1 MNLNRLFKPKTIAV
15 FGVSLNNDSH
25 PANVIYNKNHLRYK
39 VSAYA
44 VNGKGGAVNGETVY
58 AKIADIPEKID
69 LAVIATRADIVPS
82 VIAECI
88 EAGVG
93 GAVIISGGF
102 AETGQTE
109 LQERLVTIAKEADF
123 PFIGPNC
130 LGIYSPPLMDTFF
143 IPSERIVRPE
153 QGKVAMVSQ
162 SGGMLVD
169 HMLKCA
175 SEGVGLSLAV
185 SIGNKALIR
194 EIDLLRYFRDDPETE
209 VITFYME
216 GFDKNE
222 GRKFVLAASECG
234 KPVIVLKSG
243 KTPGGTNA
251 VKSHTASLAGNYE
264 VFSSVMAQYGV
275 VEATD
280 EYELVTFA
288 EALSCYKK
296 PIEGR
301 IGIITSSGGHGA
313 LATDTCFI
321 HGLQTPAFTK
331 ETKDGLRNILSP
343 AIQNIASF
351 ANPVDLTGSSTDDDF
366 IAAARFLSRS
376 DAVDCIMLLLL
387 PYQPGI
393 TMDLGARLSLV
404 YEQEGKPLIAY
415 VPHIEKYSMLVEGF
429 MLNNIPVA
437 HSVEDAVH
445 MAESLRRYK
454 AC

>member
-1 MNLNRLFKPKTIAV
+1 MNLKRLFKPETMAV
-15 FGVSLNNDSH
+15 FGVSLKNDSH

-39 VSAYA
+39 VSTYA
-44 VNGKGGAVNGETVY
+44 VNGKGGTINGEKVY
-58 AKIADIPEKID
+58 AKIRDIPKTID
-69 LAVIATRADIVPS
+69 LAVIATKAEIVPS
-82 VIAECI
+82 VITECI
-88 EAGVG
+88 DAGVG
-93 GAVIISGGF
+93 GAVIVSGGF
-102 AETGQTE
+102 AETGQID
-109 LQERLVTIAKEADF
+109 LQNRLVSIARDANF

-130 LGIYSPPLMDTFF
+130 LGIYSPPLIDTFF
-143 IPSERIVRPE
+143 IPSERIIRPE
-153 QGKVAMVSQ
+153 QGRVAMVSQ

-194 EIDLLRYFRDDPETE
+194 ETDLIKYFRDDPETG
-209 VITFYME
+209 VITFYLE

-222 GRKFVLAASECG
+222 GRRFVLDASGCG

-251 VKSHTASLAGNYE
+251 VKSHTASMAGNYE
-264 VFSSVMAQYGV
+264 VFSSVMAQHGV
-275 VEATD
+275 VEAMD

-296 PIEGR
+296 PIEGK

-313 LATDTCFI
+313 LATDTCFA
-321 HGLQTPAFTK
+321 HGLQVPVFKK
-331 ETKDGLRNILSP
+331 EMRDGLCNVLLP
-343 AIQNIASF
+343 AVQNIASF

-366 IAAARFLSRS
+366 VAATRFVSRT
-376 DAVDCIMLLLL
+376 DVVDCIMLLLL

-404 YEQEGKPLIAY
+404 YKQEGKPLIAY
-415 VPHIEKYSMLVEGF
+415 VPHIEKYSMLIEGF

>member
-1 MNLNRLFKPKTIAV
+1 MNLKRLFKPETMVVI
-15 FGVSLNNDSH
+15 GVSLSNDSH

-39 VSAYA
+39 VLTYA
-44 VNGKGGAVNGETVY
+44 VNGKGGTVNGETVY
-58 AKIADIPEKID
+58 ANIKDIPKVID
-69 LAVIATRADIVPS
+69 LAVIATKAEIVPS
-82 VIAECI
+82 VITECI
-88 EAGVG
+88 DAGVG
-93 GAVIISGGF
+93 GAVIVSGGF
-102 AETGQTE
+102 AETGLTD
-109 LQERLVTIAKEADF
+109 LQDRLVSIAKEADF

-143 IPSERIVRPE
+143 IPSERIIRPE

-175 SEGVGLSLAV
+175 SEGVGLSLAI

-194 EIDLLRYFRDDPETE
+194 EIDLLQYFRNDPETE
-209 VITFYME
+209 VITFYLE

-222 GRKFVLAASECG
+222 GRRFVLAASECG

-243 KTPGGTNA
+243 KTPGGTTA
-251 VKSHTASLAGNYE
+251 VKSHTASMAGDYE

-275 VEATD
+275 VEAMD

-296 PIEGR
+296 PIDGR

-313 LATDTCFI
+313 LATDTCFA
-321 HGLQTPAFTK
+321 HGLQVPVFTK
-331 ETKDGLRNILSP
+331 EMKDGLRNVLSP
-343 AIQNIASF
+343 AVQNIASF

-366 IAAARFLSRS
+366 IVAARFLSRT
-376 DAVDCIMLLLL
+376 DMVDCIMLLLL

-404 YEQEGKPLIAY
+404 YEQEGKPMIAY

-429 MLNNIPVA
+429 MLNDIPVA

-445 MAESLRRYK
+445 MAESLRRYR

>member
-1 MNLNRLFKPKTIAV
+1 MNLKRLFKPETMVVI
-15 FGVSLNNDSH
+15 GVSLSNDSH

-39 VSAYA
+39 VLTYA
-44 VNGKGGAVNGETVY
+44 VNGKGGTVNGETVY
-58 AKIADIPEKID
+58 ANIKDIPKVID
-69 LAVIATRADIVPS
+69 LAVIATKAEIVPS
-82 VIAECI
+82 VITECI
-88 EAGVG
+88 DAGVG
-93 GAVIISGGF
+93 GAVIVSGGF
-102 AETGQTE
+102 AETGLTD
-109 LQERLVTIAKEADF
+109 LQDRLVSIAKEADF

-143 IPSERIVRPE
+143 IPSERIIRPE

-175 SEGVGLSLAV
+175 SEGVGLSLAI

-194 EIDLLRYFRDDPETE
+194 EIDLLQYFRNDPETE
-209 VITFYME
+209 VITFYLE

-222 GRKFVLAASECG
+222 GRRFVLAASECG

-243 KTPGGTNA
+243 KTPGGTTA
-251 VKSHTASLAGNYE
+251 VKSHTASMAGDYE

-275 VEATD
+275 VEAMD

-296 PIEGR
+296 PIDGR

-313 LATDTCFI
+313 LATDTCFA
-321 HGLQTPAFTK
+321 HGLQVPVFTK
-331 ETKDGLRNILSP
+331 EMKDGLRNVLSP
-343 AIQNIASF
+343 AVQNIASF

-366 IAAARFLSRS
+366 IVAARFLSRT
-376 DAVDCIMLLLL
+376 DMVDCIMLLLL

-404 YEQEGKPLIAY
+404 YEQEGKPMIAY